1 MIELS
6 PGAAE
11 AGTDKAGT
19 LIGEEDSSEAL
30 ETAYRAALDSA
41 VRSLSQ
47 REHGRRELAQKLR
60 RKGHPAILID
70 RVLDYLAEHDLQCDG
85 RFAESFVYSRVQR
98 GYGPIKIRQE
108 LGARGVAE
116 GDLEAALTL
125 TDEEWRAVAAR
136 VLERK
141 FDGKPLDRE
150 DWATQARFLARRG
163 FPSDVIYGLLGS
175 QSDG

>member
-1 MIELS
+1 MIDLS
-6 PGAAE
+6 PEGGEFGADDR
-11 AGTDKAGT
+11 GSSG
-19 LIGEEDSSEAL
+19 SSEAL

-47 REHGRRELAQKLR
+47 REHGQRELAQKLR
-60 RKGHPAILID
+60 RKGHPSILID
-70 RVLDYLAEHDLQCDG
+70 RVLDYLVEHDLQSDG
-85 RFAESFVYSRVQR
+85 RFAESFVHSRVQR
-98 GYGPIKIRQE
+98 GYGPMKIRQE

-116 GDLEAALTL
+116 RDLEAALTL
-125 TDEEWRAVAAR
+125 TGEEWRAVAAGI
-136 VLERK
+136 LERK
-141 FDGKPLDRE
+141 YGRKPADRE